1 MWLGRGRRNW
11 AEDNGD
17 HHPYQHVLGWCFSQ
31 DVSAKADG
39 KEQRVKNIDKEET
52 LEKAG
57 LSPEVERILGSRQED
72 GLH

>member
-1 MWLGRGRRNW
+1 M
-11 AEDNGD
+11 
-17 HHPYQHVLGWCFSQ
+17 
-31 DVSAKADG
+31 SAKADG